1 MFAENHRHIGK
12 IAKLHGFEGEALLL
26 SGSVFPKKIEKTEWV
41 FLLIDGLPVPFF
53 ISSILLRSDS
63 SAIIKFADINTAEEM
78 EEFIGFD
85 VLIEE
90 SKKRKS
96 KTLSNFE
103 NINGFA
109 VIDNKHGSIGIV
121 KSVLNYNDN
130 YLLQVIDGKREILI
144 PYNDNLIIKIDAQS
158 KSLFVD
164 VPNELIDLNN

>member
-12 IAKLHGFEGEALLL
+12 IAKLHGFEGEAILL

-53 ISSILLRSDS
+53 ISSIFLRSDS

-90 SKKRKS
+90 TNKRKS
-96 KTLSNFE
+96 KTFSYFE
-103 NINGFA
+103 DIKGFT

-121 KSVLNYNDN
+121 KSVINYKDN
-130 YLLQVIDGKREILI
+130 YLLKVIKVNREILI
-144 PYNDNLIIKIDAQS
+144 PYNDSLIIKINS
-158 KSLFVD
+158 KSKTL
-164 VPNELIDLNN
+164 LIDMPEGLLELNK